1 MNLRPFFIILLLALS
16 VTLSTARNV
25 LKYDRPAHFFEESIV
40 IGNGNIGAII
50 YGNPVEERISLND
63 ITLWTGE
70 PDKNEKIPG
79 AAKALEDIRK
89 ALDRED
95 YRAADSLHYILQGH
109 YSENYQ
115 PLGSLLITYKHHD
128 NYSGYS
134 RSLDI
139 DRAIA
144 SVGYKNGGYDFTT
157 EYFASAPDSLIV
169 VKLSTNNPQGI
180 NAQLKLESQLP
191 HTVKAT
197 GKNMVSEGY
206 AAYKSYPVYT
216 GYKNKHLYDPERG
229 MRFMTIV
236 NVDNKGGKVTTG
248 EDGTIVLENVKEAVL
263 RISNVTSFNGFNR
276 DPAKEGRNYKQLV
289 NNRIE
294 NALKLSYKQLLNRHL
309 KDYRNLFGRVE
320 IDFGKTSE
328 EISMLPTDVQL
339 KLYTDSAQVNPDL
352 EELYFQY
359 GRYLLISSS
368 RTPEV
373 PATLQGLW
381 NEKILPPWSS
391 NYTININTEEN
402 YWPAENTNLSELHM
416 PLISFLKN
424 VAVNGSETAKNYFG
438 ANGWLAC
445 HNTDIWAMANPVGE
459 QGGHPSWA
467 NWTMGGAW
475 LATHIWEHYMFTGD
489 KEFLKEYYPVLK
501 GAAQFC
507 MDYLVEKNGEL
518 ITSPSTSPEN
528 IFRTPDGYY
537 GSTLYGG
544 TADLAVTRECVADA
558 VEAAK
563 VLGIDNS
570 FVDKADSVLKKL
582 RPYHIG
588 KNGNLMEWYHDWDDQ
603 DPRHRHQS
611 HLIGLYPGHQIT
623 VESTPDLAKASA
635 RTLEIKGDNTTG
647 WSTGWRANL
656 YARLHDSEGAY
667 RIYRRLLR
675 YISPDEYKGEDA
687 RRGGGTYPNLLD
699 AHSPFQIDGNF
710 GGTAGVAEMLIQS
723 TPDKIEL
730 LPALPKQWAD
740 GSVKGLKAR
749 GGFEVS
755 MKWADGKVTEC
766 EISSVNGGETTVM
779 FNGRSVPVS
788 IKPGKK
794 VKLQ

>member
-50 YGNPVEERISLND
+50 YGNPVDERISLND

-544 TADLAVTRECVADA
+544 TADLAVTRECVTDA

-582 RPYHIG
+582 RPYHVG

>member
-544 TADLAVTRECVADA
+544 TADLAVTRECVTDA

-582 RPYHIG
+582 RPYHVG